1 MIYAGGGI
9 ISADASEEFKAF
21 AELIDAPVCCSL
33 MGLGCI
39 PADHPLCVG
48 NIGMHG
54 GYETGMAT
62 AECDLMIACGARFSD
77 RVAGDRERFGEQAKI
92 VQLEIDEK
100 EINKNVKVDEYILG
114 DIKEILIAL
123 TIGLDRQNHP
133 DWLAKI
139 EEWKH
144 HLTIKSSPSATFRSH
159 SRFLIQSTKSS
170 VRQTSSQQM

>member
-100 EINKNVKVDEYILG
+100 K
-114 DIKEILIAL
+114 L
-123 TIGLDRQNHP
+123 TR
-133 DWLAKI
+133 
-139 EEWKH
+139 
-144 HLTIKSSPSATFRSH
+144 
-159 SRFLIQSTKSS
+159 
-170 VRQTSSQQM
+170 M

>member
-1 MIYAGGGI
+1 MIRNAKRPMIYAGGGI

-62 AECDLMIACGARFSD
+62 AECDLMIACGARFPT
-77 RVAGDRERFGEQAKI
+77 VLQAT
-92 VQLEIDEK
+92 V
-100 EINKNVKVDEYILG
+100 
-114 DIKEILIAL
+114 
-123 TIGLDRQNHP
+123 
-133 DWLAKI
+133 
-139 EEWKH
+139 
-144 HLTIKSSPSATFRSH
+144 KSSANRQKLSSLKLTKKK
-159 SRFLIQSTKSS
+159 ST
-170 VRQTSSQQM
+170 RM